1 MRNYQRAPVGP
12 RFQARFTNGQWVVL
26 DRVTYNH
33 RPFSL
38 AKLANAEAALQNSK
52 GLPW

>member
-1 MRNYQRAPVGP
+1 MRQNHRPVVGP
-12 RFQARFTNGQWVVL
+12 RFHLRFTNGTWVVL
-26 DRVTYNH
+26 DRLTYNH

-38 AKLANAEAALQNSK
+38 YKLAEAEAALQNSK